1 MKNKSR
7 KLVLKLKH
15 YYKRKSIQFV
25 ISISFSIL
33 AVIGMGFM
41 GLALYNR
48 FVSSTEEMM
57 IENNNQLIDQI
68 NLNLNKYLR
77 NMMGILDSIYF
88 SGIKKIDLEAE
99 SLDEEMNLLY
109 EANKDYLIS
118 IACFSEDGTI
128 VGATPIS
135 NLKQNLDVTTQN
147 WFMQANDEIENLHFS
162 TPHVQNLF
170 ENNSFG
176 YHWVV
181 SLSRVVE
188 LTKGGTISRGILLV
202 DMNFSGIEQLFKK
215 INENQSGFVYLMDSN
230 GEIIYH
236 PRQKL
241 VYSNLVIENNKVAAT
256 YEDGVHEEIFNFQD
270 RIVTIKTVGYTGW
283 KIVSV
288 IPTSEFTMNFNQMK
302 FFAGIIVAFTSILML
317 FGNMIVSHIIANPIK
332 KLESSVKDLEYGNLN
347 LDIYVGGSYEIQHLG
362 RTIISVVSQ
371 MRNLMDEIVI
381 EQEAKRKSELDALQ
395 SQINPHFLYN
405 TLDSI
410 VWMVESEKYKDAISM
425 VTALANLFRIS
436 ISKGKT
442 IITIRDE
449 IEHARSY
456 LAIQKVRYKNR
467 FDIQVD
473 IDSQINECST
483 IKLIVQPLLENAIYH
498 GVGFMDDD
506 GEIVVKGY
514 AQNQDIYIDVIDN
527 GPGMTESVVRDLLTD
542 DTRIHAKGSGI
553 GIRNVHQRIQL
564 YYGRDYGLKI
574 DSEPDVGT
582 KITIHL
588 PKVYYD
594 KKTKEESNDKKS

>member
-1 MKNKSR
+1 MKNKFQN
-7 KLVLKLKH
+7 KILKVKK
-15 YYKRKSIQFV
+15 YYKRKSIQFI
-25 ISISFSIL
+25 ISISFSVL
-33 AVIGMGFM
+33 AVIGMGFI

-48 FVSSTEEMM
+48 FVLSAEEMM
-57 IENNNQLIDQI
+57 IENNNQLIDQV

-77 NMMGILDSIYF
+77 NMMGMSDSMYYTA
-88 SGIKKIDLEAE
+88 IKKKDLIVDN
-99 SLDEEMNLLY
+99 LDQEMKILY

-118 IACFSEDGTI
+118 IACFTEEGEI
-128 VGATPIS
+128 VGATPVT
-135 NLKQNLDVTTQN
+135 NLKKELDVTTQE
-147 WFMQANDEIENLHFS
+147 WFTQAYDKIENLHFS

-170 ENNSFG
+170 EDSSYG

-215 INENQSGFVYLMDSN
+215 INENQSGYVYLMDSN

-241 VYSNLVIENNKVAAT
+241 IYSDLVVENNHIAAA
-256 YEDGVHEEIFNFQD
+256 YEDGVHEEIFHSES
-270 RIVTIKTVGYTGW
+270 RIVTVKTVGYTGW

-288 IPTSEFTMNFNQMK
+288 IPTSEFSMNFNQIR
-302 FFAGIIVAFTSILML
+302 FFAGIIIAFTSILML

-332 KLESSVKDLEYGNLN
+332 KLENSIKDLENGKLD
-347 LDIYVGGSYEIQHLG
+347 LDIYVGGSYEIRHLG

-371 MRNLMDEIVI
+371 MRQLMDDIVI
-381 EQEAKRKSELDALQ
+381 EQEEKRKSELDALQ

-410 VWMVESEKYKDAISM
+410 VWMVESERYEEAIAM
-425 VTALANLFRIS
+425 VTSLANLFRIS

-442 IITIRDE
+442 IINIRDE
-449 IEHARSY
+449 IEHAKSY
-456 LAIQKVRYKNR
+456 LSIQKVRYKNR
-467 FDIQVD
+467 FDISID
-473 IDSQINECST
+473 IDPEINECST

-506 GEIVVKGY
+506 GEIIIKGF
-514 AQNQDIYIDVIDN
+514 AKDEDIYIEVIDN
-527 GPGMTESVVRDLLTD
+527 GPGMTKEVVRDLLTNN
-542 DTRIHAKGSGI
+542 TRIHSKGSGI

-564 YYGRDYGLKI
+564 YFGMDYGLEI
-574 DSEPDVGT
+574 ESEPDEGT

-588 PKVYYD
+588 PKVYD
-594 KKTKEESNDKKS
+594 DERTKEQKNNETS